1 MVDLEGKALVL
12 PADDVVF
19 AVFQDLAYV
28 CLLPVGVSLLSP
40 YSQGLQELLLCFFLN
55 VPTGKIAYFLL
66 SLSKVSSNSH

>member
-28 CLLPVGVSLLSP
+28 SVLPVGVSLLSP
-40 YSQGLQELLLCFFLN
+40 Y
-55 VPTGKIAYFLL
+55 I
-66 SLSKVSSNSH
+66 

>member
-28 CLLPVGVSLLSP
+28 SLLPVGVSLLSP
-40 YSQGLQELLLCFFLN
+40 YIEPRSSRASALLLPECSNWQDNLFS
-55 VPTGKIAYFLL
+55 
-66 SLSKVSSNSH
+66 SLSF